1 MSASLTWCPGV
12 TPGGG
17 GYQSPLFTPESRFKM
32 SEFVPENEDV
42 EVPFEEMEGHE
53 VFVQPS
59 MIRPSEAARLALFAD
74 KSEENE
80 AAAVVDL
87 LDMIETKYVIDSDG
101 YQRVFVEK
109 GLEGIISLVMAW
121 LGELVAS
128 KH

>member
-1 MSASLTWCPGV
+1 
-12 TPGGG
+12 
-17 GYQSPLFTPESRFKM
+17 M
-32 SEFVPENEDV
+32 SEFAAENEDV

-87 LDMIETKYVIDSDG
+87 LDMIETKYVIDPDG